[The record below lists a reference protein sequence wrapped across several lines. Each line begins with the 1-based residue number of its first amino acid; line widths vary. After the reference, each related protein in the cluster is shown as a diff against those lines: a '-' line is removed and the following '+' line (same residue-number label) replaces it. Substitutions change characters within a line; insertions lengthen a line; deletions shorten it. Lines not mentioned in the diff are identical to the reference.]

1 MAKEKPE
8 EELSLEEAQNIVR
21 KLSHPDRKNEEFELL
36 KKASATIAKELQ
48 PEFEFEEDEEGGG
61 GGSQLAEELSKPPG
75 FLEQIGTQIAAIGPA
90 GVIAL
95 SSAAY
100 FQIDTVVEETR
111 VVQQVAEEKWEEVKL
126 EHPNIDWDDPL
137 AGFTTI
143 IGVGE
148 IDIDLDPPDPQPQPT
163 STDDTPTDKP
173 PAEKAVGTSE
183 EDETSDEGTE
193 ESQEESSE
201 EEPKE
206 EKPKEEEKVEEE
218 PKKKKKKGL
227 FSFFGGDD
235 EEEEEE
241 EEQEEEKEE
250 PAEEPKEEPEEEPE
264 EPKEE
269 EADEPK
275 EEVKESNEPEPEAE
289 EPVEQEKP
297 KKKSGGLFSFLGL
310 GGDDKE
316 SEEPDVEEP
325 GENANNGDTI
335 PDEQTKEET
344 NPIPQTE
351 TNDGEIGGGKPEIQ
365 RSEDLP
371 IAQQDGIE
379 VEQPEIE
386 VEEPEIDIQEF
397 SDGIQSGEIE
407 IGPGE
412 INIDDAVEKVTT
424 PHDSGGNV
432 RPVSPVSG
440 ADLEA
445 LQEMFRN
452 SMNPYNLDNE
462 RDATPT

>member
-163 STDDTPTDKP
+163 SNDDTPTDKP

-183 EDETSDEGTE
+183 EDETSDEGSE

-241 EEQEEEKEE
+241 EEAEEEESE
-250 PAEEPKEEPEEEPE
+250 NDNA
-264 EPKEE
+264 E
-269 EADEPK
+269 EADESEEESSENEESEDSEAEPK
-275 EEVKESNEPEPEAE
+275 KESKAE
-289 EPVEQEKP
+289 DR
-297 KKKSGGLFSFLGL
+297 KS
-310 GGDDKE
+310 
-316 SEEPDVEEP
+316 V
-325 GENANNGDTI
+325 
-335 PDEQTKEET
+335 
-344 NPIPQTE
+344 
-351 TNDGEIGGGKPEIQ
+351 
-365 RSEDLP
+365 
-371 IAQQDGIE
+371 
-379 VEQPEIE
+379 V
-386 VEEPEIDIQEF
+386 
-397 SDGIQSGEIE
+397 
-407 IGPGE
+407 
-412 INIDDAVEKVTT
+412 
-424 PHDSGGNV
+424 
-432 RPVSPVSG
+432 
-440 ADLEA
+440 
-445 LQEMFRN
+445 
-452 SMNPYNLDNE
+452 
-462 RDATPT
+462 

>member
-1 MAKEKPE
+1 MAKEKE
-8 EELSLEEAQNIVR
+8 NEELSLEEAQNIVR

-36 KKASATIAKELQ
+36 KQASATIAKELQ
-48 PEFEFEEDEEGGG
+48 PEFEFEEEDEEGGG

-75 FLEQIGTQIAAIGPA
+75 FLEQMGSQIAAIGPA

-111 VVQQVAEEKWEEVKL
+111 VVQQVAEEKWEEVKF

-163 STDDTPTDKP
+163 SADDTPTDKP
-173 PAEKAVGTSE
+173 PVEKAVGTSE

-206 EKPKEEEKVEEE
+206 EKPKEEKVEEE

-227 FSFFGGDD
+227 FGLFGGND
-235 EEEEEE
+235 EEE

-316 SEEPDVEEP
+316 SEEPEVEEP
-325 GENANNGDTI
+325 GETTNNGDTI
-335 PDEQTKEET
+335 PDEQTQQEPTTESET
-344 NPIPQTE
+344 KTF
-351 TNDGEIGGGKPEIQ
+351 DGEITGGESEVQQP
-365 RSEDLP
+365 EDLP
-371 IAQQDGIE
+371 VAEQNGIE
-379 VEQPEIE
+379 VEQPEIK
-386 VEEPEIDIQEF
+386 VEEPEINIQDF
-397 SDGIQSGEIE
+397 SEGIQSGEIE

-412 INIDDAVEKVTT
+412 INVDDAVEKVIT
-424 PHDSGGNV
+424 PHDSDGNS
-432 RPVSPVSG
+432 RIVSPSG
-440 ADLEA
+440 FSESDLEA
-445 LQEMFRN
+445 LEEIFRN
-452 SMNPYNLDNE
+452 ATNPYNLDNE

>member
-21 KLSHPDRKNEEFELL
+21 RLSHPDRKNEEYELL
-36 KKASATIAKELQ
+36 KQASATIAKELE

-61 GGSQLAEELSKPPG
+61 GGSQLTEELSKPPG
-75 FLEQIGTQIAAIGPA
+75 FLEQMGSQIAAIGPA

-111 VVQQVAEEKWEEVKL
+111 VVQQVAEEKWEEVKF

-173 PAEKAVGTSE
+173 PAEKAVGTSK
-183 EDETSDEGTE
+183 EDETPNEGTE

-206 EKPKEEEKVEEE
+206 ETPKEEEKVEEE

-235 EEEEEE
+235 KEEEEE
-241 EEQEEEKEE
+241 EEQEEKEE
-250 PAEEPKEEPEEEPE
+250 PAEEPKEEPKEEKAEEPE
-264 EPKEE
+264 
-269 EADEPK
+269 
-275 EEVKESNEPEPEAE
+275 EEVKESNELEPEAE
-289 EPVEQEKP
+289 EPVEKEQP

-310 GGDDKE
+310 GNNDEE
-316 SEEPDVEEP
+316 SEEPEVEEP
-325 GENANNGDTI
+325 GENANNGNTI
-335 PDEQTKEET
+335 PNEQYNKTKKLDFLINHDE
-344 NPIPQTE
+344 N
-351 TNDGEIGGGKPEIQ
+351 
-365 RSEDLP
+365 
-371 IAQQDGIE
+371 
-379 VEQPEIE
+379 
-386 VEEPEIDIQEF
+386 F
-397 SDGIQSGEIE
+397 SYSG
-407 IGPGE
+407 
-412 INIDDAVEKVTT
+412 
-424 PHDSGGNV
+424 
-432 RPVSPVSG
+432 
-440 ADLEA
+440 
-445 LQEMFRN
+445 F
-452 SMNPYNLDNE
+452 
-462 RDATPT
+462 